1 VRAGEAVIRRILN
14 GTVRHLTRPSRR
26 RFEQLEEQNLRL
38 QAQVARETK
47 RRVQTFDKLQ
57 DLRFAAK
64 RAVINATRAGDGTVV
79 EVEYDL
85 IATLV
90 ALLPTDRMD

>member
-1 VRAGEAVIRRILN
+1 MMRRLIW
-14 GTVRHLTRPSRR
+14 GTLDHITRPSRR
-26 RFEQLEEQNLRL
+26 RYEQLEERNLRL